1 MRPLILEGDTMS
13 MNNLYKVGLYKY
25 IRGGSSGRAK
35 KSDLIDMYMNL
46 ITLIAAAGHDYKTPD
61 FNKYNYESAINTGVA
76 AFYRCPV
83 KSSVNYNKWCCTPA
97 KVAGQVNNMCLSKKI
112 TTSGSDYSLNME
124 VDKDCIL
131 IYNNSAMFP
140 DYIFTAYAEQLTETD
155 VTMDKLIKWARM
167 NPIPKAKTNEDI
179 AKFTT
184 AMQRILDGDDI
195 TVLSDDLAAFT
206 DGHATIDDNVLRL
219 TDESAIDKMHFIDEH
234 HEQLVRRLATLGGL
248 PFSTT
253 AKSAQNLT
261 DELHD
266 MDALATFIIN
276 DRAACRRDGFE
287 RAAAFMKEK
296 AGIDFDFEYKLS
308 DVLAKQQQLANIS
321 YDQEKA
327 AAEKTEAEAEK
338 TAAEA
343 EKAEAET
350 ESIEKGDAE
359 NESTEAEDN
368 DREPDA
374 AAGDT
379 VQPE

>member
-1 MRPLILEGDTMS
+1 M
-13 MNNLYKVGLYKY
+13 NLYKTSLYRF
-25 IRGGSSGRAK
+25 IRRGSGKARKA
-35 KSDLIDMYMNL
+35 DLIEMYMNL
-46 ITLIAAAGHDYKTPD
+46 ITLIAASGHDYKTPD
-61 FNKYNYESAINTGVA
+61 FNKYQYEAAINTGVA
-76 AFYRCPV
+76 AFYRCTE
-83 KSSVNYNKWCCTPA
+83 KNSVNYNKWCCTPA
-97 KVAGQVNNMCLSKKI
+97 RPAAVVNNMGVADKI
-112 TTSGSDYSLNME
+112 TTAGSDYALTLE

-131 IYNNSAMFP
+131 IYNNSALFP

-195 TVLSDDLAAFT
+195 TVISDELAAFT

-276 DRAACRRDGFE
+276 DRAACRRDGFA
-287 RAAAFMKEK
+287 RAAAFMKET
-296 AGIDFDFEYKLS
+296 AGIDFDFEYHMS
-308 DVLAKQQQLANIS
+308 DVLSKQQQLANINFA
-321 YDQEKA
+321 QEKA
-327 AAEKTEAEAEK
+327 AADK

-343 EKAEAET
+343 KKTEAET
-350 ESIEKGDAE
+350 DIIEESEVNENAESAEAKNDDSRDA
-359 NESTEAEDN
+359 T
-368 DREPDA
+368 DRY
-374 AAGDT
+374 
-379 VQPE
+379 

>member
-1 MRPLILEGDTMS
+1 
-13 MNNLYKVGLYKY
+13 MNNLYKIGLYKY
-25 IRGGSSGRAK
+25 IRGNTGKARKA
-35 KSDLIDMYMNL
+35 DLIDMYMNL

-61 FNKYNYESAINTGVA
+61 YNKYLYETAINTGVA

-97 KVAGQVNNMCLSKKI
+97 KVAGQINNQGISDKI
-112 TTSGSDYSLNME
+112 TTSGSDYSITMT

-131 IYNNSAMFP
+131 IYNNSALYP

-155 VTMDKLIKWARM
+155 ITMDKLIKWARM

-179 AKFTT
+179 AKYQQ

-195 TVLSDDLAAFT
+195 TVISDELSLFT
-206 DGHATIDDNVLRL
+206 DGHSTIDDNVMRL

-287 RAAAFMKEK
+287 RAAAFMKET
-296 AGIDFDFEYKLS
+296 AGIEFDFEYKLS
-308 DVLAKQQQLANIS
+308 DVLDKQQQLANINFE
-321 YDQEKA
+321 QEKAQAEKTQAEADKA
-327 AAEKTEAEAEK
+327 AAEA
-338 TAAEA
+338 
-343 EKAEAET
+343 
-350 ESIEKGDAE
+350 ESIEESEVNADAE
-359 NESTEAEDN
+359 TQETVSDDSRPDATGDTGN
-368 DREPDA
+368 EPDE
-374 AAGDT
+374 
-379 VQPE
+379 Q

>member
-1 MRPLILEGDTMS
+1 MLM
-13 MNNLYKVGLYKY
+13 NLYKIGLYKY

-35 KSDLIDMYMNL
+35 KADLIDMYMDL

-61 FNKYNYESAINTGVA
+61 YNKYLYEIAINTGVA
-76 AFYRCPV
+76 AFYRCAV

-97 KVAGQVNNMCLSKKI
+97 KVAGQIDNMALSKKI
-112 TTSGSDYSLNME
+112 TTSGSDYTLTLD

-131 IYNNSAMFP
+131 IFNNSAHFP

-195 TVLSDDLAAFT
+195 TVLSDELAAFT
-206 DGHATIDDNVLRL
+206 DGHSTIDDNVLRL

-276 DRAACRRDGFE
+276 DRAACRRDGFK
-287 RAAAFMKEK
+287 RAAAFMKET

-327 AAEKTEAEAEK
+327 AADKTKAEAEK

-343 EKAEAET
+343 ERQQLKQ
-350 ESIEKGDAE
+350 
-359 NESTEAEDN
+359 N
-368 DREPDA
+368 
-374 AAGDT
+374 
-379 VQPE
+379 Q

>member
-1 MRPLILEGDTMS
+1 MTLT
-13 MNNLYKVGLYKY
+13 NLFKTGLYRY
-25 IRGGSSGRAK
+25 IRRSGKVK
-35 KSDLIDMYMNL
+35 KTELIDMYMNL
-46 ITLIAAAGHDYKTPD
+46 ITLVAAAGHDYKTPD
-61 FNKYNYESAINTGVA
+61 FNKYQYECAINTGVA
-76 AFYRCPV
+76 AFYRCNY
-83 KSSVNYNKWCCTPA
+83 KNSVNYGKWCCTPA
-97 KVAGQVNNMCLSKKI
+97 QPAAVINNMGIAQKI
-112 TTSGSDYSLNME
+112 TTAGSDYALTLD

-131 IYNNSAMFP
+131 IYNNSALYP

-206 DGHATIDDNVLRL
+206 DGHSTIDDNVLRL

-308 DVLAKQQQLANIS
+308 EVLNKQQQLSTIS
-321 YDQEKA
+321 FDQEKA
-327 AAEKTEAEAEK
+327 EAEKTEAEAEK
-338 TAAEA
+338 TVAEA
-343 EKAEAET
+343 EKAEAEI
-350 ESIEKGDAE
+350 ESIKEGDATE
-359 NESTEAEDN
+359 DAESKETDSS
-368 DREPDA
+368 DRQSDA
-374 AAGDT
+374 NGSGEISA
-379 VQPE
+379 Q